1 MIGQC
6 WGKVNVENC
15 TMNVDIVT
23 GKEYSAGYVGK
34 HSGMLNISGCTVGG
48 TIKTSAKYAAGFVSN
63 PNSSCNITDCLSSL
77 TINSSVN
84 GDGTH
89 GGFVSVQNKTNGAVL
104 NITGCAFNG
113 RLLGSDTNSCG
124 GFVGWRN
131 KGLTITD
138 SIFAPSSVTI
148 SDTNSAMFARNLGT
162 TINSYYLNAFGTDS
176 DNQWKQGYSVT
187 AGENTTVSPG
197 DSTTQYKVS
206 KIEAYDKGIT
216 FNGTFYAGE
225 NENVSLTLGDVH
237 PIGMICGSYSVNNG
251 TLTGNDYP
259 YTLTM
264 PAANV
269 IVTANLI
276 TSPYHV
282 GDVNRD
288 LNINI
293 KDVTMI
299 QRYLAQLITL
309 DDDQLA
315 LANTNGDYTI
325 TIKDVTL
332 LQRYIANYNVEL
344 GILTPPTTES
354 PTVPTTEPLSDGN
367 TVRFVDV
374 LNWGKAYLLAYDS
387 NGNNLCGN
395 WPGTQ
400 ITDTEVNDFGQTLFI
415 FTIPA
420 GAASIVLNNGSDEQT
435 EAIDFF
441 NVDGYYCLGET
452 NDNGELIVEW
462 WKESE

>member
-1 MIGQC
+1 
-6 WGKVNVENC
+6 
-15 TMNVDIVT
+15 
-23 GKEYSAGYVGK
+23 
-34 HSGMLNISGCTVGG
+34 
-48 TIKTSAKYAAGFVSN
+48 
-63 PNSSCNITDCLSSL
+63 
-77 TINSSVN
+77 
-84 GDGTH
+84 
-89 GGFVSVQNKTNGAVL
+89 
-104 NITGCAFNG
+104 
-113 RLLGSDTNSCG
+113 
-124 GFVGWRN
+124 
-131 KGLTITD
+131 
-138 SIFAPSSVTI
+138 
-148 SDTNSAMFARNLGT
+148 
-162 TINSYYLNAFGTDS
+162 
-176 DNQWKQGYSVT
+176 
-187 AGENTTVSPG
+187 
-197 DSTTQYKVS
+197 
-206 KIEAYDKGIT
+206 
-216 FNGTFYAGE
+216 
-225 NENVSLTLGDVH
+225 
-237 PIGMICGSYSVNNG
+237 MICGSYSVNNG
-251 TLTGNDYP
+251 TLTGNDNP

-344 GILTPPTTES
+344 GNLTPPTTES
-354 PTVPTTEPLSDGN
+354 PTVPTTEPLSGGN
-367 TVRFVDV
+367 TVRFIDA
-374 LNWGKAYLLAYDS
+374 LNWGKAYLIAYDS

-400 ITDTEVNDFGQTLFI
+400 ITDTEENDFDETLFI

-420 GAASIVLNNGSDEQT
+420 GATSIVLNNGSDEQT
-435 EAIDFF
+435 EAINFF
-441 NVDGYYCLGET
+441 DADGYYCLGET

>member
-1 MIGQC
+1 
-6 WGKVNVENC
+6 
-15 TMNVDIVT
+15 MNVDIVT

-113 RLLGSDTNSCG
+113 SLLGSDTNSCG

-251 TLTGNDYP
+251 TLTGND
-259 YTLTM
+259 
-264 PAANV
+264 
-269 IVTANLI
+269 
-276 TSPYHV
+276 
-282 GDVNRD
+282 
-288 LNINI
+288 
-293 KDVTMI
+293 
-299 QRYLAQLITL
+299 
-309 DDDQLA
+309 
-315 LANTNGDYTI
+315 
-325 TIKDVTL
+325 
-332 LQRYIANYNVEL
+332 
-344 GILTPPTTES
+344 
-354 PTVPTTEPLSDGN
+354 
-367 TVRFVDV
+367 
-374 LNWGKAYLLAYDS
+374 
-387 NGNNLCGN
+387 
-395 WPGTQ
+395 
-400 ITDTEVNDFGQTLFI
+400 
-415 FTIPA
+415 
-420 GAASIVLNNGSDEQT
+420 
-435 EAIDFF
+435 
-441 NVDGYYCLGET
+441 
-452 NDNGELIVEW
+452 
-462 WKESE
+462 